1 MSPTA
6 TPEEIKSTTRVV
18 GYARPI
24 RVLVANAKGG
34 CGKTTLATNLA
45 SYFARQGE
53 VTTLLDY
60 DPQGSSTEW
69 LKARGSNLPII
80 NGIAAYRERNGGAG
94 TLSWRLRV
102 PLSTQRVVI
111 DTPAGLNG
119 NELSDLIGHTDILLI
134 PVIPSAIDI
143 RAATEFIRDVL
154 LSQSY
159 RQQAKPIAVIA
170 NRVKRNTLVYGKLE
184 VFLKSLGIPFIA
196 TLRDTQFYVRAS
208 EHGFGLIDFDRQHE
222 KDLEEWVPLMKWL
235 NAKIAEITQ
244 ALESKK

>member
-1 MSPTA
+1 M
-6 TPEEIKSTTRVV
+6 
-18 GYARPI
+18 
-24 RVLVANAKGG
+24 
-34 CGKTTLATNLA
+34 
-45 SYFARQGE
+45 
-53 VTTLLDY
+53 
-60 DPQGSSTEW
+60 
-69 LKARGSNLPII
+69 
-80 NGIAAYRERNGGAG
+80 
-94 TLSWRLRV
+94 

-111 DTPAGLNG
+111 DTPAGLHG
-119 NELSDLIGHTDILLI
+119 NELSDLIAHTDILLI

-159 RQQAKPIAVIA
+159 RKQPKPIAVIA

-222 KDLEEWVPLMKWL
+222 KDLEEWIPLMKWL
-235 NAKIAEITQ
+235 NSKIVEIKE
-244 ALESKK
+244 ALERKR